1 MNVLLFSTDLML
13 MSSVGGAAQL
23 AGHSFQ
29 CDTRIDV
36 IRDRL
41 TDGQTLL
48 CLDLSAVPAGPHEL
62 ANLASAT
69 VLQNAIA
76 FGPHVHAARLESA
89 SSAGFGQ
96 VISRGQFVSRLNQ
109 LLAVKPV

>member
-1 MNVLLFSTDLML
+1 MHVLLVTTDLML
-13 MSSVGGAAQL
+13 ISSVGGAAQM

-29 CDTRIDV
+29 CDTRTDV

-41 TDGQTLL
+41 SDDQTLL
-48 CLDLSAVPAGPHEL
+48 CVDLSAVPAGPSEL
-62 ANLASAT
+62 ASLSSPR

-76 FGPHVHAARLESA
+76 FGPHVHTARLEAA

-96 VISRGQFVSRLNQ
+96 VLSRGQFVSRLNQ
-109 LLAVKPV
+109 LLAGKPS